1 MLMRRGLAVFV
12 LAISLAAF
20 AAASVDV
27 KVYVTSK
34 GGKKYHR
41 KNCRLKHGSTGIK
54 LSVAKRQGYL
64 ACKVCK
70 PPK

>member
-1 MLMRRGLAVFV
+1 MAL
-12 LAISLAAF
+12 SLAAL
-20 AAASVDV
+20 AAATLDPT
-27 KVYVTSK
+27 VYVTSK

-54 LSVAKRQGYL
+54 LSLAKRRGYV
-64 ACKVCK
+64 ACLVCK